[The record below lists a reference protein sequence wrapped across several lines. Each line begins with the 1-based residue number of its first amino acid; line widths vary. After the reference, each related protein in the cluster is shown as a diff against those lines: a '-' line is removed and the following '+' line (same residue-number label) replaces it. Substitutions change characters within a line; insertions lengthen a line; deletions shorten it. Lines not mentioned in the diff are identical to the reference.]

1 MPTYQRY
8 QTLSPRPSRP
18 SPKTPR
24 TFGAKFRKIALWG
37 VCLLLLTSTVS
48 AGLSIRANQHAAA
61 EAAWRQQ
68 QRIIFAD
75 TVNKIKNNNPRVEFA
90 VSAVAVGGDQIQ
102 SLGDRRPFDAAS
114 TAKVLTAVFYVK
126 QVESGRFT
134 LDQAIGDK
142 TARRQLQLM
151 LQQSDDNAWE
161 LLNQAVGHDRLQQ
174 YAEGLGLNSYNVQAN
189 LMTSADL
196 AKLLKDLAGGQLL
209 SAAHTGLLLSYMQN
223 TNYED
228 FISPAVPAGYRL
240 YHKVGIDE
248 DVINDTA
255 IIAAPDGK
263 AFVISIMTDG
273 QGLYQWSN
281 RAEMMQEIAAAAI
294 KAYLQ

>member
-1 MPTYQRY
+1 M
-8 QTLSPRPSRP
+8 
-18 SPKTPR
+18 
-24 TFGAKFRKIALWG
+24 ALWG
-37 VCLLLLTSTVS
+37 ICLLLLTSTVS